1 MMNETKRLAYVNYEM
16 HARVELEN
24 KGNLGM
30 QGLARNKCEGWVI
43 PIFTEDSE
51 IKTAK
56 NGNKYV
62 FGEHLVIFDRSLDG
76 MSQYYR
82 ENWSSEIIYSAR
94 LINMN
99 AFADKNGN
107 FVPRY
112 FIGTNYNGYLN
123 PIYSAENKEM
133 PEAVELFCGF
143 IEGKVTEE
151 EINKRI
157 EEIYQGYKRDDR
169 HGRDIYKTY

>member
-30 QGLARNKCEGWVI
+30 QGLAHNKCDGWVI
-43 PIFTEDSE
+43 PIFTEESK

-56 NGNKYV
+56 NGNKYI
-62 FGEHLVIFDRSLDG
+62 FGEHLVIFDRSPDRIT
-76 MSQYYR
+76 QAYYR
-82 ENWSSEIIYSAR
+82 ENWDSEIIYSAR
-94 LINMN
+94 LINMI
-99 AFADKNGN
+99 AFADKDGK

-112 FIGTNYNGYLN
+112 FSGTNYNGYLN
-123 PIYSAENKEM
+123 PVYGNKEM

-143 IEGKVTEE
+143 LEGKVTEE
-151 EINKRI
+151 EVDKRM

-169 HGRDIYKTY
+169 HGRDIYKKY